1 MPLARSWGVTW
12 LLVTALY
19 LSPSPRLRGEGWG
32 EGNQAQNAPTK
43 GPQPLVADFTS
54 PARLES
60 DWTLDGSGVWAI
72 RGGVLAL
79 EKAGTPAGPIRRPS
93 ALAILRATPLR
104 DLTVDLELR
113 STAPPIEQVPR
124 RDALVIVGYE
134 SPTRFYYVHISA
146 ARDAVHNG
154 IFLVDGADRRRI
166 DTQSEKAILVDAA
179 WHRVRVIREPASGRL
194 DVYADDQPAP
204 IMSARDSTIA
214 SGRVGVG
221 SFDDTAEFRSVR
233 VEGRVATGDRDR

>member
-1 MPLARSWGVTW
+1 MLTSRSSLLA
-12 LLVTALY
+12 LLVAVGIGLAA
-19 LSPSPRLRGEGWG
+19 SA
-32 EGNQAQNAPTK
+32 NAQTPAAS
-43 GPQPLVADFTS
+43 GPKPLVVDLSS

-72 RGGVLAL
+72 RGGMLVLD
-79 EKAGTPAGPIRRPS
+79 KAGTPAGPIRRPS

-166 DTQSEKAILVDAA
+166 DTQSDKAILVDAA
-179 WHRVRVIREPASGRL
+179 WHRVRVVREPASGRL
-194 DVYADDQPAP
+194 DVYADDQLTP
-204 IMSARDSTIA
+204 IMSARDPTIA
-214 SGRVGVG
+214 SGQVGVG
-221 SFDDTAEFRSVR
+221 SFDDTAEFRSL
-233 VEGRVATGDRDR
+233 RVAGRAATGARDQ

>member
-1 MPLARSWGVTW
+1 MRRASSSSVAVLLAVLGLS
-12 LLVTALY
+12 TALH
-19 LSPSPRLRGEGWG
+19 
-32 EGNQAQNAPTK
+32 AQTPAAS
-43 GPQPLVADFTS
+43 GPKPLVADFSS

-72 RGGVLAL
+72 RGGMLVL

-113 STAPPIEQVPR
+113 STAPPVEQVPR

-166 DTQSEKAILVDAA
+166 DTQSDKAILLDAA

-194 DVYADDQPAP
+194 DVYADDQLTP
-204 IMSARDSTIA
+204 IMSARDTTIA
-214 SGRVGVG
+214 SGQVGVG
-221 SFDDTAEFRSVR
+221 SFDDTAEFRSL
-233 VEGRVATGDRDR
+233 RVAGRAATGARDQ

>member
-1 MPLARSWGVTW
+1 MSRALSGPLRSCA
-12 LLVTALY
+12 LVLAVAFC
-19 LSPSPRLRGEGWG
+19 LSPSLRLRGEGR
-32 EGNQAQNAPTK
+32 QPQNAPAR
-43 GPQPLVADFTS
+43 GPQPLVVDFSS
-54 PARLES
+54 PARLER

-72 RGGVLAL
+72 RDGVLAL

-113 STAPPIEQVPR
+113 STAPPVEQVPR

-166 DTQSEKAILVDAA
+166 DTQSETSILVDAA
-179 WHRVRVIREPASGRL
+179 WHRVRVVREATSGRL
-194 DVYADDQPAP
+194 DVYADNLAAP
-204 IMSARDSTIA
+204 IMSARDTTIP

-221 SFDDTAEFRSVR
+221 SFDDTAEFREVR
-233 VEGRVATGDRDR
+233 VEGRAATGARDR

>member
-1 MPLARSWGVTW
+1 MPFARSWSVAS
-12 LLVTALY
+12 LVVALS
-19 LSPSPRLRGEGWG
+19 LPLPEGR
-32 EGNQAQNAPTK
+32 QASNAPTR
-43 GPQPLVADFTS
+43 GPAPLVVDLSS
-54 PARLES
+54 PARLEA
-60 DWTLDGSGVWAI
+60 DWTLDGSGIWAM

-93 ALAILRATPLR
+93 ALAVLRATPMR
-104 DLTVDLELR
+104 DLTFDLELR
-113 STAPPIEQVPR
+113 STAPPVEQVPR
-124 RDALVIVGYE
+124 RDALVIIGYE

-166 DTQSEKAILVDAA
+166 DTQSEKAILVDVA
-179 WHRVRVIREPASGRL
+179 WHRVRVIREAATGRL

-204 IMSARDSTIA
+204 LMSARDTTIA

-221 SFDDTAEFRSVR
+221 SFDDTAEFRALR
-233 VEGRVATGDRDR
+233 VDARAATGVRDR